1 MPTIANQRGEMSA
14 GAARNV
20 AIDYTSELAK
30 TGELLT
36 GTPTITE
43 VTTSDLTL
51 SNKAVSTASL
61 TILGET
67 VAIGKAVQFKVS
79 AGSGLLGQYTVRI
92 TVSTDATPAQTFVD
106 DYVLDIR

>member
-1 MPTIANQRGEMSA
+1 MPTIAIQRGEMSA

-20 AIDYTSELAK
+20 AIDFTDKLD